1 MRTVPGVPVGEA
13 GAGASEFQDQGA
25 VSGKGDCAV
34 RDRQI
39 ISLTVIKQDFLYG
52 CRQREGARLFSIVGE
67 NQDGLAGGTAQ
78 IGDDAGS
85 VLKTGLEGTVN
96 QSLAVLWVF
105 AQGDQLF
112 IIAED
117 R

>member
-34 RDRQI
+34 CEREI
-39 ISLTVIKQDFLYG
+39 LSLAVIEQDLPYG

-67 NQDGLAGGTAQ
+67 NQDGLAGGAAQ

-85 VLKTGLEGTVN
+85 VLKIGVEGTVN